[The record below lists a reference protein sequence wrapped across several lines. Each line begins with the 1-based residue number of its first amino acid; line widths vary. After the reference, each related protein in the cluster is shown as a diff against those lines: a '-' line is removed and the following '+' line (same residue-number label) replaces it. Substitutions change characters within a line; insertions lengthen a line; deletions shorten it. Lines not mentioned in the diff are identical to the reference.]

1 MSSVRTERASL
12 LFPCPC
18 VLFLKTVVA
27 FILDD
32 EAEQHHSTMVGEGG
46 STGDST
52 PKRKGKFST
61 LGKIFKPW
69 KWRKKKSSEKFKETS
84 EGLWCELI
92 VFVAWVNLP
101 PSLPVLSVTFS
112 FYQNSSMNVF
122 LLNFTG
128 PFCLSSCFQR
138 TYNKTIGC

>member
-84 EGLWCELI
+84 EGL
-92 VFVAWVNLP
+92 
-101 PSLPVLSVTFS
+101 
-112 FYQNSSMNVF
+112 
-122 LLNFTG
+122 
-128 PFCLSSCFQR
+128 
-138 TYNKTIGC
+138 